1 MISCF
6 FYFGRLLP
14 TCVVLWLLTG
24 LLGLGVSSAEEN
36 DLIDPAQLS
45 AAAPHFSALGINVFA
60 ANKSTEMT
68 NSAIGRAPTE
78 IRVADPVLYY
88 ANRIKAIELV
98 KNKNWQEAKPLL
110 QTLTTEFK
118 DDGDTW
124 FVLGLT
130 YLELKQWRNA
140 IDALGNALALG
151 TRLFGMPG
159 GGANPNDMM
168 IRLAEAYGQMG
179 DEDQAI
185 YWINQ
190 ALEARWDDRPKLA
203 GTSFFQQGKNPN
215 FKAFEASEAF
225 QRAAG
230 SYLPNELSR
239 DEGWRYDLH
248 YLASEI
254 KRLHVHPY
262 HSTSAAAFEE
272 KVNDVNRRIPALS
285 DKQVVFTFMQL
296 LGALGNG
303 HNFIIPA
310 FGEKGSFNQLPMQF
324 YWFSD
329 GLFVVNASEPYRQW
343 IGHKV
348 EQVGEMSTLKAL
360 GLIEAINPR
369 DNEMQQR
376 WLAPYY
382 FGLPSVLEGL
392 GIVDKADAV
401 SLSLS
406 DSRGAR
412 HLVSPEVKPM
422 SFAGFPK
429 LPGLSTADSPLYLR
443 NNNDN
448 YWFEKLPKQLLYVQF
463 NDVAN
468 KESQSLK
475 QFSEQIQQH
484 IIKGEV
490 DDMVLDLRH
499 NSGGD
504 GSLNAPMV
512 ATTVLFK
519 ALRREGKLFVLIGRN
534 TFSAAHNLVMSI
546 SELTDAVL
554 VGEPSGSRP
563 NAISEAGW
571 FNLPYSKQTG
581 LISSQFHQYGAPEDH
596 RIWIAPH
603 VPVSL
608 SSEQYFKG
616 EDPVMTAII
625 GISGK

>member
-1 MISCF
+1 MLFKYLSLFCCALL
-6 FYFGRLLP
+6 FGS
-14 TCVVLWLLTG
+14 G
-24 LLGLGVSSAEEN
+24 LL
-36 DLIDPAQLS
+36 
-45 AAAPHFSALGINVFA
+45 A

-68 NSAIGRAPTE
+68 NAAVGRAPTD
-78 IRVADPVLYY
+78 IRVADPASYY
-88 ANRIKAIELV
+88 ANRIRAIELA
-98 KNKNWQEAKPLL
+98 KNQNWEEAKPLL
-110 QTLTTEFK
+110 EKLTAEFK

-130 YLELKQWRNA
+130 YLGLEQWQKA
-140 IDALGNALALG
+140 IDALENALALG
-151 TRLFGMPG
+151 TRLFGMLG

-179 DEDQAI
+179 DENQAI
-185 YWINQ
+185 HWINE
-190 ALEARWDDRPKLA
+190 ALKARWDDRPTLT
-203 GTSFFQQGKNPN
+203 GNTN
-215 FKAFEASEAF
+215 FKAFQASEAF
-225 QRAAG
+225 ERAAG
-230 SYLPNELSR
+230 SYLPNDLTR

-248 YLASEI
+248 YLVGEI
-254 KRLHVHPY
+254 KRLHVHAY
-262 HSTSAAAFEE
+262 HATSAEAFEQ
-272 KVNDVNRRIPALS
+272 KVNEIARRIPDLS
-285 DKQVVFTFMQL
+285 DEQVVFAFMQL

-303 HNFIIPA
+303 HNFIVPA

-343 IGHKV
+343 IGDKV
-348 EQVGEMSTLKAL
+348 EQFGDVSTLRAL
-360 GLIEAINPR
+360 ELTETINSR

-382 FGLPSVLEGL
+382 LSLPSVLEGL
-392 GIVDKADAV
+392 GIVDMADAV

-412 HLVSPEVKPM
+412 HLINPEFEPM

-429 LPGLSTADSPLYLR
+429 LPGLSTADSPRYLR

-448 YWFEKLPKQLLYVQF
+448 YWFEMLPNQLLYVQF
-463 NDVAN
+463 NAVQN

-475 QFSEQIQQH
+475 DFGEQIQQH
-484 IIKGEV
+484 IIDGDV
-490 DDMVLDLRH
+490 TDMVLDLRH

-512 ATTVLFK
+512 ATTVLFE
-519 ALRREGKLFVLIGRN
+519 ALNPKGKLFVLIGRN
-534 TFSAAHNLVMSI
+534 TFSAAHSLAVRI
-546 SELTDAVL
+546 TGLTDAIV

-563 NAISEAGW
+563 NALSEAGW
-571 FNLPYSKQTG
+571 FNLPYSRQLG
-581 LISSQFHQYGAPEDH
+581 VVSSQFHQDGEPEDH

-608 SSEQYFKG
+608 SSWQYFEG
-616 EDPVMTAII
+616 VDPVMTAVIDI
-625 GISGK
+625 VQ